1 MLRDSQTDE
10 DARLED
16 AEFEGHPEFDPED
29 FEPRAFTAP
38 DRKRVV
44 IALALVIA
52 LVCVVMVP
60 PLISVNHFRRQIA
73 RSISESLGRPVHM
86 ESVTLDIL
94 PWPGFTLKQFV
105 VNEDPAFG
113 SEPVIRADTVRA
125 RIRLRSLWRRR
136 VEFSRIT
143 LDEPS
148 VNLVHRADG
157 RWNIES
163 ILLQASKIAAAPTA
177 ATSSAGDS
185 PRFPYISATSG
196 RVNFKMGL
204 EKMPISLTEA
214 DFALWLPDAKQW
226 QLRMEGRPTRT
237 DTAATDNGTVRVQ
250 GSFGRAAALKDAPV
264 DLTAEWQAA
273 PLGAVSWI
281 LMGRDAG
288 FRGEMTLRASVN
300 GTVGENT
307 LQSQMELTHARLAE
321 FVPAQPLDAE
331 IGCTSRTSR
340 VFHQFS
346 DVRCVWPVESD
357 KPGLLLTGQ
366 VPDVQDLSTA
376 KGAVALRKIPAE
388 TLLDGLRLGTP
399 RVAPGLN
406 ATGKFGGDLDI
417 AGLSDNR
424 LAGITGSLM
433 VTEAVLTLNGGAPFV
448 DGGVSAEVAPGEVT
462 VRPIGLK
469 LGAPAPASL
478 DAHIDRA
485 GYTMHL
491 SGAAMRT
498 RLLEF
503 AAALPQFGDGLAEAL
518 PPVPDETESKAEAPI
533 RVDLAATHPW
543 GGAQSWTPVAAE
555 RPTVRHKGS
564 RRR

>member
-1 MLRDSQTDE
+1 
-10 DARLED
+10 
-16 AEFEGHPEFDPED
+16 
-29 FEPRAFTAP
+29 
-38 DRKRVV
+38 
-44 IALALVIA
+44 
-52 LVCVVMVP
+52 
-60 PLISVNHFRRQIA
+60 
-73 RSISESLGRPVHM
+73 
-86 ESVTLDIL
+86 L

-157 RWNIES
+157 RWNVES
-163 ILLQASKIAAAPTA
+163 ILLQAAKINAAPTA
-177 ATSSAGDS
+177 ATSAAGDS
-185 PRFPYISATSG
+185 PRFPYISASSG

-204 EKMPISLTEA
+204 EKLPISLTEA
-214 DFALWLPDAKQW
+214 DFALWLPDAQQW
-226 QLRMEGRPTRT
+226 RLRLEGRPTRT
-237 DTAATDNGTVRVQ
+237 DAAATDTGTLLVQ
-250 GSFGRAAALKDAPV
+250 GSFGRAATLKDAPV
-264 DLTAEWQAA
+264 DLTAEWRAA

-281 LMGRDAG
+281 VMGRDAG
-288 FRGEMTLRASVN
+288 FRGEMTLRASVT

-307 LQSQMELTHARLAE
+307 LESQLELSHGRRAE
-321 FVPAQPLDAE
+321 FVPAEPLEAE
-331 IGCTSRTSR
+331 IGCAARASR
-340 VFHQFS
+340 VFHQLS

-357 KPGLLLTGQ
+357 KPGVVLTGQ

-376 KGAVALRKIPAE
+376 KGTVTLRKVPAE
-388 TLLDGLRLGTP
+388 ALLDGLRLGTP
-399 RVAPGLN
+399 RVSPGLA
-406 ATGKFGGDLDI
+406 ATGKLGGGLTI
-417 AGLSDNR
+417 AGPQV
-424 LAGITGSLM
+424 AGSLM
-433 VTEAVLTLNGGAPFV
+433 VTEAVLTLDGGAPFV
-448 DGGVSAEVAPGEVT
+448 DGGVSAEVGAGEVT

-491 SGAAMRT
+491 SGAALRT

-503 AAALPQFGDGLAEAL
+503 AAALPQFGDGLAEVL
-518 PPVPDETESKAEAPI
+518 PPVTEEAESKTETPI
-533 RVDLAATHPW
+533 RVDLASTHPW
-543 GGAQSWTPVAAE
+543 GGAQTWTPVVTA
-555 RPTVRHKGS
+555 RPSARRRAS